1 MILGLCICVSR
12 SYMNIHYV
20 CGYSCMPYACMS
32 YAHMHVCLCVFNV
45 LMYLVVFL
53 CVCVFIGY
61 TSIHATCVWK
71 SIQSNVRCGSIVRN
85 FETLFNQPLA
95 LAHALF
101 MLETPPIVAQ
111 PTDFMLSREI
121 KLPDPKVSIEPE
133 GVTANPDPDTYG
145 IYGSFRELGVP
156 YFGVLIKKDPT
167 I

>member
-1 MILGLCICVSR
+1 M
-12 SYMNIHYV
+12 YTYV
-20 CGYSCMPYACMS
+20 CMYMHACT
-32 YAHMHVCLCVFNV
+32 YV
-45 LMYLVVFL
+45 LSGFFF
-53 CVCVFIGY
+53 VCVFIGY

-71 SIQSNVRCGSIVRN
+71 PIQSNVRCGSIVRN